1 MQFLVLKSATE
12 KKIIGNQY
20 PQIQT
25 MGGTVNRDAQDS
37 IYNVYSN
44 KFPDFTPNLNHFILH
59 ANARLTDALSA
70 AMISYGFIVNEKV
83 KAIFEQY
90 KLPQHKFYP
99 ATVKHNEKIYNN
111 YYWFFFISDVLDFID
126 YDKTS
131 FFITDLV
138 DNKIEDCKSIK
149 SSMDIKKLKD
159 ALIGKGYINAEIIY
173 LKESISISYD
183 LFKITLG
190 DYRTYISEKLNED
203 LINQKVTGFDIF
215 PTPKISIESK

>member
-25 MGGTVNRDAQDS
+25 MGGTVDRDAPDS
-37 IYNVYSN
+37 IYNVSSN
-44 KFPDFTPNLNHFILH
+44 KFPNFTPNLNHFILH
-59 ANARLTDALSA
+59 PNARLTDALSA
-70 AMISYGFIVNEKV
+70 AMISYGFIINEKV
-83 KAIFEQY
+83 KKIFEQY

-99 ATVKHNEKIYNN
+99 ATVKHNEKIYTN

-126 YDKTS
+126 YDRTS
-131 FFITDLV
+131 FFITDLM

-159 ALIGKGYINAEIIY
+159 ILIGKGYINAEIIH
-173 LKESISISYD
+173 LKEAISISYD
-183 LFKITLG
+183 LFEITLG
-190 DYRTYISEKLNED
+190 NYRTYISEKLNGA
-203 LINQKVTGFDIF
+203 LTKQKITGFDIF
-215 PTPKISIESK
+215 PTQKIFIELK